1 MELTR
6 EITDLYS
13 TWVWVRVRK
22 SFITSTSWVR
32 VWFGARSTIWSTS
45 SCSRKFYNLGARL
58 NIVSDFFSNTE
69 SKYLPRI
76 SQSCI
81 NILVHLIRPGNWRF
95 LKIRNPLSVTCIC
108 NITRIKALGPIYL
121 SEITLNYKRYL
132 KNNGPVISPNCRAWR
147 PFLIQKFI
155 LLCNFFFNRTFQDI
169 SFVVRNGNLP
179 CRRTREG
186 LTVKI

>member
-1 MELTR
+1 M
-6 EITDLYS
+6 
-13 TWVWVRVRK
+13 
-22 SFITSTSWVR
+22 
-32 VWFGARSTIWSTS
+32 
-45 SCSRKFYNLGARL
+45 

-81 NILVHLIRPGNWRF
+81 NILVHLIRPGNWRM
-95 LKIRNPLSVTCIC
+95 LRIQNPLSVTCIC

-121 SEITLNYKRYL
+121 SEITLNYKRHL

-155 LLCNFFFNRTFQDI
+155 LLCNFFQQNFSRYFFCSAKWKSLLPEDKRRLNGKNIMVWIYCRKNEPFQ
-169 SFVVRNGNLP
+169 RL
-179 CRRTREG
+179 
-186 LTVKI
+186 L